1 MSLLVISAG
10 RAATALPAMHH
21 AEGGIRTPM
30 GLRPLR
36 PERSAS
42 TSSTTSAHFTS
53 NGAGTGIMAV
63 PAPPGKNDLRLSIGQ
78 IAASPGRAGLSRL
91 TRIFHK
97 HSTVGAAPRGG
108 PCSVRA
114 IRAPTGGAPPRTM
127 EMDWWRW
134 LAMV

>member
-42 TSSTTSAHFTS
+42 TSSTTSAYF
-53 NGAGTGIMAV
+53 I
-63 PAPPGKNDLRLSIGQ
+63 
-78 IAASPGRAGLSRL
+78 
-91 TRIFHK
+91 
-97 HSTVGAAPRGG
+97 GG
-108 PCSVRA
+108 PN
-114 IRAPTGGAPPRTM
+114 IGGVF
-127 EMDWWRW
+127 WRVKSFLDRSEA
-134 LAMV
+134 LAYLGVSKS

>member
-42 TSSTTSAHFTS
+42 TSSTTSACFPTKRR
-53 NGAGTGIMAV
+53 NIEG
-63 PAPPGKNDLRLSIGQ
+63 
-78 IAASPGRAGLSRL
+78 RL
-91 TRIFHK
+91 T
-97 HSTVGAAPRGG
+97 GG
-108 PCSVRA
+108 NREVDHTEVV
-114 IRAPTGGAPPRTM
+114 I
-127 EMDWWRW
+127 
-134 LAMV
+134 